1 MRGKV
6 ELFEY
11 VFQGQYLI
19 RFRMEKIHKGRNEFF
34 LFHSLAGFFFFVFGH
49 NILII
54 EWIAYD
60 RYKENN
66 FFANLLCF
74 CLEKNGDVGK
84 KDIISLNNS

>member
-1 MRGKV
+1 M
-6 ELFEY
+6 
-11 VFQGQYLI
+11 
-19 RFRMEKIHKGRNEFF
+19 
-34 LFHSLAGFFFFVFGH
+34 
-49 NILII
+49 II

>member
-1 MRGKV
+1 MYFRDSTSSG
-6 ELFEY
+6 FEWKKS
-11 VFQGQYLI
+11 I
-19 RFRMEKIHKGRNEFF
+19 RAEMSSFF
-34 LFHSLAGFFFFVFGH
+34 FIRLPAFFFFVFGH

-84 KDIISLNNS
+84 KDVISLNNS